1 MQGQNESAYL
11 GGVWGGGLKLFFPV
25 NFCEAQGL
33 GSSYQRFLG
42 FYFHHVAIITL
53 QTDLLPA

>member
-1 MQGQNESAYL
+1 MHGQNESAYL
-11 GGVWGGGLKLFFPV
+11 GWGGGGLKLFFPV
-25 NFCEAQGL
+25 NFCEAQGQ
-33 GSSYQRFLG
+33 GSSHQRFLG